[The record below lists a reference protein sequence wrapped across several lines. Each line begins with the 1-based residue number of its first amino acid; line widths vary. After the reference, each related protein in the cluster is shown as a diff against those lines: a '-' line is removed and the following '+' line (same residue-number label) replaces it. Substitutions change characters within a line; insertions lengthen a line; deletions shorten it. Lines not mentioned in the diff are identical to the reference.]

1 MNGDRIF
8 LSRFYPFRTS
18 LPEPFRHKRVQSE
31 HSLSENNQPIDF
43 YEFNK
48 EKT

>member
-1 MNGDRIF
+1 MKGDRLF
-8 LSRFYPFRTS
+8 LSRFYPFRTNLS
-18 LPEPFRHKRVQSE
+18 EPFRHRRVQSE
-31 HSLSENNQPIDF
+31 HFSSKNNQPIDF